1 MDTRNGA
8 RKAYWDRRFARSPK
22 GPSPSEL
29 VDAEGIAMHT
39 IVTNVPAEE
48 RERRMAS
55 PDPGEHRISY
65 GCINFPPSFFADVV
79 APALARRGS
88 VVHVLPD
95 TRSLADV
102 FASLKAKAQNESGAP
117 MHAADR
123 KG

>member
-65 GCINFPPSFFADVV
+65 GCINFPPSFFADAV
-79 APALARRGS
+79 ARRSRAGGRS
-88 VVHVLPD
+88 SMYCP
-95 TRSLADV
+95 TR
-102 FASLKAKAQNESGAP
+102 
-117 MHAADR
+117 AAWPTSSR
-123 KG
+123 P